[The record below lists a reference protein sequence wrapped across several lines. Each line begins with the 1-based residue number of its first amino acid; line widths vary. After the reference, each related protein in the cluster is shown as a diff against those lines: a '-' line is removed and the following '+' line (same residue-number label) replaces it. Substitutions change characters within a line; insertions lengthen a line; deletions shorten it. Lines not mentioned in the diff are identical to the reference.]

1 MSKKIGLL
9 AVLALAGL
17 SAVAACDDNPLAEN
31 RDVVDRIDTNPSF
44 ANVLVGDST
53 FVTATARNVHGE
65 PTGDDVTGTACDGKI
80 SVADDPTRSAFEL
93 PERFIV
99 KGVTA
104 GESCIN
110 VSSGGKSATVTI
122 NVVQ

>member
-17 SAVAACDDNPLAEN
+17 SAVAACDDNPLSDG
-31 RDVVDRIDTNPSF
+31 RDEVDRLRTNPSF
-44 ANVLVGDST
+44 ANVLVGGT
-53 FVTATARNVHGE
+53 TLVTANALNQHGE
-65 PTGDDVTGTACDGKI
+65 PTGDAVSGTACDGKI
-80 SVADDPTRSAFEL
+80 TVSADTTRSAFEL
-93 PERFIV
+93 PERFV
-99 KGVTA
+99 VRGVTA
-104 GESCIN
+104 GESCVN

>member
-9 AVLALAGL
+9 AALAFVGL
-17 SAVAACDDNPLAEN
+17 TAMTACEDNPLSED
-31 RDVVDRIDTNPSF
+31 RDVVDRLQMNPSF
-44 ANVLVGDST
+44 ANVRVSDST
-53 FVTATARNVHGE
+53 FVTAIAVNKHGE

-80 SVADDPTRSAFEL
+80 TVADDPTRSEFEV